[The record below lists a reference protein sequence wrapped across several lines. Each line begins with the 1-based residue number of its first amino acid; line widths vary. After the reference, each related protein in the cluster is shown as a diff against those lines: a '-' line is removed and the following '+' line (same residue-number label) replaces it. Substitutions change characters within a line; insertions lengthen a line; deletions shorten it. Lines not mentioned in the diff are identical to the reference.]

1 LGSILLRLPVASY
14 YSSPE
19 RLLPVFRPYNYTLQH
34 TPAVSLRLPPSTT
47 RLSLLPDPILSG
59 ATIPAGST
67 LYYEMRVRSRVFASI
82 VGPGGVAQQENF
94 LEVDQVA
101 KLNAIMGIGQ
111 D

>member
-1 LGSILLRLPVASY
+1 MKIPAGLDEACIGQVVGLKQQLIIPASIGFGKDPV
-14 YSSPE
+14 
-19 RLLPVFRPYNYTLQH
+19 
-34 TPAVSLRLPPSTT
+34 TT
-47 RLSLLPDPILSG
+47 LSG
-59 ATIPAGST
+59 TTIPAGST

-82 VGPGGVAQQENF
+82 VGPGGVALQENF